1 MIDYQLKIDS
11 LILKQQFFPQLGSH
25 VLKDSPVLLPSSVL
39 DLSDSSVVVC
49 FVLMSSLLMLMLM
62 MVFVVGYFCC
72 YWLIKRD

>member
-11 LILKQQFFPQLGSH
+11 LILKQQFFPQLSSH
-25 VLKDSPVLLPSSVL
+25 VLEDSPVLLPSSVL
-39 DLSDSSVVVC
+39 DLSDSAVVC
-49 FVLMSSLLMLMLM
+49 FVLMFSLLMLM